1 MKDKSLSYLDYVR
14 SAATSLGWEVKDIEG
29 YLRDYVNGITQGNP
43 CSEISLPGTYETT
56 IERTVQDEPD
66 NSALLLM

>member
-1 MKDKSLSYLDYVR
+1 MKDKSMSYLDYTK
-14 SAATSLGWEVKDIEG
+14 SAAKSLGWEVKDIEG
-29 YLRDYVNGITQGNP
+29 YLRDYVNEITQGNP
-43 CSEISLPGTYETT
+43 CSEIALPGTYETT